1 MDTRLT
7 TQPISSPCCSPAGS
21 AQRDDRSEVNI
32 PRHEM
37 VTTKSLWSRSTTES
51 RQVAADQLKELILS
65 GELADGV
72 IYKVNGSVVIVNC
85 PDLETLS
92 GNISIT
98 GTLILENCPNLKS
111 LSANLSVGGEFYVFN
126 CPCLEDLTGSIY
138 VDEALFMFGARGL
151 VDVTGD
157 VFVGAWIDMRHCIS
171 LRNITG
177 TVHVN
182 GDLNLYRCLSL
193 KDLSGKITVNGSLNL
208 GLCHY
213 LTNLSGTISVGDRI
227 ALDHCSRLS
236 CLPDWITSLGHSSTG
251 DIRTIDLQFTGLS
264 PALID
269 QIRSTA
275 APGMKFLFAK
285 ASEMTVNH
293 FQEAGRAFA
302 FWREQASSTREIPN
316 LDLDWPDERSL
327 LNFLKRLTRT
337 DDFKNELS
345 RPVLAQ
351 QVMGLLSALIDDQL
365 RQKALSC
372 IALADEDEDND
383 GVNLALNELETL
395 ALSRST
401 ESLALDRL

>member
-1 MDTRLT
+1 M
-7 TQPISSPCCSPAGS
+7 
-21 AQRDDRSEVNI
+21 
-32 PRHEM
+32 
-37 VTTKSLWSRSTTES
+37 ES
-51 RQVAADQLKELILS
+51 RQVSEDVLRELILS
-65 GELADGV
+65 GGLDDKV
-72 IYKVNGSVVIVNC
+72 IYKVDGSLLISETG
-85 PDLETLS
+85 DLETLS
-92 GNISIT
+92 GNISVAGSLFIRD
-98 GTLILENCPNLKS
+98 CPNLKN
-111 LSANLSVGGEFYVFN
+111 LSASISVRDDLLLGK
-126 CPCLEDLTGSIY
+126 CPCLELLSGSIC
-138 VDEALFMFGARGL
+138 VHGALLMSYTKSL
-151 VDVTGD
+151 VDVTGN
-157 VFVGAWIDMRHCIS
+157 VSVGCGIGMRHCTSLKNIS
-171 LRNITG
+171 G
-177 TVHVN
+177 TVNVAH
-182 GDLNLYRCLSL
+182 DLNLFRCLSL
-193 KDLSGKITVNGSLNL
+193 QDLTGNITVGGSLNL

-327 LNFLKRLTRT
+327 LNFLKRLTLT